1 MNRKVDLDA
10 LIEETMAFAK
20 SVRAEPISKASPVFK
35 GVERPVA
42 ELSPTGQHAPLT
54 SSTSEREEIKRRVAN
69 FKAHQQKI
77 AREREDYYLRV
88 KAETFSVIGKNNRS
102 ES

>member
-1 MNRKVDLDA
+1 MNWKVDLDA

-20 SVRAEPISKASPVFK
+20 SVRAEPISG

-42 ELSPTGQHAPLT
+42 ELSPTLQRAPLT

-102 ES
+102 QS